1 MTLRRRDIV
10 TVVPRS
16 GDTATGAAVRGALGI
31 DGDEIDGADAG
42 ALGRATAAS
51 TSSLRILPPTPVP
64 FTRERS
70 TPFSAASLRT
80 MGVTYESSRTDEP
93 LAGEGAGDA
102 ATGFGTSGGGVCGGV
117 GTALGVAT
125 GEATGVATGGAGG
138 GADNTPAG
146 NGGSGIV
153 VLRWESSFP
162 AATSTTGSPTYN
174 NGAGGYH
181 VYTFTGSGSITI

>member
-16 GDTATGAAVRGALGI
+16 GDTATGAAVRGALGV
-31 DGDEIDGADAG
+31 DGDDTDGADGADGADAG
-42 ALGRATAAS
+42 ALGRATAAR

-80 MGVTYESSRTDEP
+80 MGVTYESSRTDAP

-102 ATGFGTSGGGVCGGV
+102 ATGLGTS
-117 GTALGVAT
+117 A
-125 GEATGVATGGAGG
+125 
-138 GADNTPAG
+138 
-146 NGGSGIV
+146 
-153 VLRWESSFP
+153 
-162 AATSTTGSPTYN
+162 
-174 NGAGGYH
+174 
-181 VYTFTGSGSITI
+181 